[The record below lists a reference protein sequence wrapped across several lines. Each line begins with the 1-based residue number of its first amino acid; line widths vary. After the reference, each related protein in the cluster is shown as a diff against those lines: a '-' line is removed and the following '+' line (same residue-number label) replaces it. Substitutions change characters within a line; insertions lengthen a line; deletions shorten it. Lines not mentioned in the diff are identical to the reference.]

1 MGRLVFAVTLV
12 MAVVGAVTG
21 FFYDLY
27 TPVYLSSLIIVST
40 LLSLF
45 ALYVAAFTDDWNTY
59 VPIALFIAIGVS
71 LLDTTTGFP
80 FGGVSYDPSFLSATR
95 NTSLVFI
102 AASGLAAMGTW
113 RISNTLFEGWSRLI
127 ASTVFFAVLSVM
139 ASKTGV
145 LLDVWSGFTLFGLG
159 ATLTQIIGASFTG
172 VLHAVNGDIHEPDIP
187 LFAEHVLSAFL
198 GFISG
203 VSVTTAN
210 LVLLILAQLAIILH
224 LVNVYA
230 R

>member
-12 MAVVGAVTG
+12 MAVIGAVTG
-21 FFYDLY
+21 FFYELY
-27 TPVYLSSLIIVST
+27 TPTYLSSLIIAAT

-80 FGGVSYDPSFLSATR
+80 FGGVSYNPTFLSATR

-113 RISNTLFEGWSRLI
+113 RISNELFQGWPRLV
-127 ASTVFFAVLSVM
+127 AATSFFAVLSVL

-145 LLDVWSGFTLFGLG
+145 LLEAWSGFTVFGLG
-159 ATLTQIIGASFTG
+159 ASLTQAIGATFTG
-172 VLHAVNGDIHEPDIP
+172 ALHAINGDIHEPNIP
-187 LFAEHVLSAFL
+187 LFAEHVLSVFL

-203 VSVTTAN
+203 VSITTAN
-210 LVLLILAQLAIILH
+210 LVMLILAQLAIILH